1 MKSVFSS
8 MFLFFNPDDS
18 IDCLVDLN
26 VFHIGCNGD
35 EFVHGENSK
44 QRQKVNDDNYKYKN
58 GWDSFNIDEKD
69 FKRIKRVIS
78 FYLINL
84 LSLIMSI

>member
-18 IDCLVDLN
+18 IDSLVDLN

-58 GWDSFNIDEKD
+58 GWIHSTLMKKILRELKG
-69 FKRIKRVIS
+69 
-78 FYLINL
+78 
-84 LSLIMSI
+84 

>member
-58 GWDSFNIDEKD
+58 GWIHSTLMKKILRELKG
-69 FKRIKRVIS
+69 
-78 FYLINL
+78 
-84 LSLIMSI
+84 